1 MSFLRRQL
9 VNAALT
15 ANAHRPLPGY
25 APGAWAFFPGWL
37 ANELAPQ
44 TLALT
49 AVDAALNVV
58 SKKRRSRA
66 GLALAAVNMLG
77 QALLIKKATTAQHL
91 TESSLVDSLGPDYQ
105 DRPATAA
112 ELATP
117 WRQLVQPF
125 QFSPASVVVQRN
137 IAYGDAPKRRNLLDV
152 YRSATH
158 GEQRNA
164 PVLLQIHGG
173 GWTTGE
179 KEQQGRALMN
189 RMAERGWVCVAANYR
204 LAPKNVWPAEIVDVK
219 KAIAWVR
226 EHIAEY
232 GGDPNYIVITGG
244 SAGGHLSSLA
254 ALTPND
260 PAFQPGFEDVDT
272 TLAAAVPFYGVYDM
286 AGATG
291 LKSARQM
298 RDSFTGPIVFKKKFK
313 EDPTT
318 FEQASP
324 IVRITPDAPDML
336 VVHGALDTLVD
347 VNQARLF
354 VARLKE
360 VSKQTVTY
368 LELPGTQHAFEV
380 FPSVRS
386 EHVIRGVER
395 WLRWHERT
403 HHLVPAS
410 DPQ

>member
-1 MSFLRRQL
+1 MSFLRRQIITS
-9 VNAALT
+9 VLT

-44 TLALT
+44 ALALT
-49 AVDAALNVV
+49 ALDTSLNLL
-58 SKKRRSRA
+58 SRKRRSTL

-77 QALLIKKATTAQHL
+77 QAALVKNATGARVG
-91 TESSLVDSLGPDYQ
+91 TEQALVAGLGADYAET
-105 DRPATAA
+105 PATAE

-117 WRQLVQPF
+117 WRQLAQPF
-125 QFSPASVVVQRN
+125 RFSSPGVVVERN

-152 YRSATH
+152 YRPADHAALTS
-158 GEQRNA
+158 A

-173 GWTTGE
+173 GWSTGE

-189 RMAERGWVCVAANYR
+189 RMAERGWVCVAPNYR

-219 KAIAWVR
+219 KAIAWVK
-226 EHIAEY
+226 ENIADF
-232 GGDPNYIVITGG
+232 GGDPDYIVITGG

-260 PAFQPGFEDVDT
+260 PTYQPGFEEVDT
-272 TLAAAVPFYGVYDM
+272 TLAAAVPFYGVYDV
-286 AGATG
+286 AGLTG

-298 RDSFTGPIVFKKKFK
+298 RDGFLAPVVFKKKFAD
-313 EDPTT
+313 DPEV
-318 FEQASP
+318 FEHASP
-324 IVRITPDAPDML
+324 IKHVRPDSPDMF
-336 VVHGALDTLVD
+336 VVHGELDTLVD
-347 VNQARLF
+347 VKQARAF
-354 VARLKE
+354 VAKLKE
-360 VSKQTVTY
+360 VSSNTVTY

-386 EHVIRGVER
+386 EHVIRGVQR
-395 WLRWHERT
+395 WLTWHERT
-403 HHLVPAS
+403 HHKIPTGA
-410 DPQ
+410 

>member
-1 MSFLRRQL
+1 MSFLRRQIIT
-9 VNAALT
+9 AALT

-44 TLALT
+44 AMALT
-49 AVDAALNVV
+49 AVDAGLNLL
-58 SKKRRSRA
+58 SGKRRSRA
-66 GLALAAVNMLG
+66 GLALAAVNILG
-77 QALLIKKATTAQHL
+77 QALLVRGATGARGL
-91 TESSLVDSLGPDYQ
+91 TESALVEGLGEHYQ
-105 DRPATAA
+105 EAPPTAA

-125 QFSPASVVVQRN
+125 QFSTPAVSVERN

-152 YRSATH
+152 YRPADHSSLD
-158 GEQRNA
+158 RA

-179 KEQQGRALMN
+179 KDQQGRALMN

-219 KAIAWVR
+219 KAIAWVK
-226 EHIAEY
+226 ENIASY
-232 GGDPNYIVITGG
+232 GGDPDYVVITGG

-260 PAFQPGFEDVDT
+260 PAFQPGFEQVDT

-286 AGATG
+286 AGASG

-298 RDSFTGPIVFKKKFK
+298 RDGFTGPIVFKQKFK
-313 EDPTT
+313 DNPTV

-336 VVHGALDTLVD
+336 VVHGAHDTLVD

-360 VSKQTVTY
+360 VSRNTVTY

-386 EHVIRGVER
+386 EHVVRGVER
-395 WLRWHERT
+395 WLGWHERT
-403 HHLVPAS
+403 HHRAPVA
-410 DPQ
+410 